1 MSCPSDLAKGDLMI
15 ELELART
22 RGDRRR
28 YLLEDVGTLRL
39 EGLFSRSATAEA
51 GNEYWHLAHRGFWQ
65 RIMQATDARGTVV
78 GEFLPRDLRRGGK
91 LYWADRELTLRPA
104 SSWRE
109 RYALAEGERELV
121 LIDGKSWGRRP
132 VKVTLPD
139 PGAIEPGLILF
150 TAFIVRQLAVNAD
163 SASSAATTVASTGS
177 YSG

>member
-1 MSCPSDLAKGDLMI
+1 MI
-15 ELELART
+15 ELELTRT
-22 RGDRRR
+22 GKARRR
-28 YLLEDVGTLRL
+28 YVLESVGTLRL
-39 EGLFSRSATAEA
+39 EGLFSRNATAEA
-51 GNEYWHLAHRGFWQ
+51 GSEYWHLAHRGFWQ
-65 RIMQATDARGTVV
+65 RIIQATNAPGNVV
-78 GEFLPRDLRRGGK
+78 GEFVPRDLRRGGK

-104 SSWRE
+104 SSWHE

-139 PGAIEPGLILF
+139 PGAIEPGLLLF

-163 SASSAATTVASTGS
+163 NASSAATTAASTGS